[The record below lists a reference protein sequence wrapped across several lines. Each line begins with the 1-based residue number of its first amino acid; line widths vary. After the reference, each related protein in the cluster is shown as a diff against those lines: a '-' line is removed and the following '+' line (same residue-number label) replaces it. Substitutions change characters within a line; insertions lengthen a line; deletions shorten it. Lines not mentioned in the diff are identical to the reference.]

1 MILPPATL
9 GLLGGG
15 QLGRMF
21 VIAARTMGY
30 KVMVLEPDELSPA
43 AMLADFHL
51 RADYRDRAA
60 LEQMGRD
67 CAAITTE
74 FENVPADSLKFLAQF
89 GPVRP
94 GAAAVEIAQDRRR
107 EKDFL
112 QSHGLATAP
121 FVAIEKH
128 ADLAVAFQRI
138 GAPALLKTACM
149 GYDGKGQERI
159 FSLADLKKAF
169 EQLGAVP
176 CVLEALL
183 PLKTEISVVVAR
195 GEDGR
200 IAAYPA
206 AENQHVNGILD
217 ISIVPAR
224 ISPALASQATESAK
238 TVAAALDFC
247 GVLAVEFFVLEDDR
261 LVINE
266 IAPRPHNSG
275 HYTLDACL
283 SSQFEQQVRALAGL
297 PPGATDLLSPA
308 VMVNLL
314 GDLWPEGREPNWDAV
329 FREPRA
335 KLHLYGKAEARPGR
349 KMGHFTVMDYSVEA
363 ALRTALDI
371 QAALVRN
378 ATETTHASNHL

>member
-30 KVMVLEPDELSPA
+30 KVMVLDPDEPSPA
-43 AMLADFHL
+43 GMLADFHL
-51 RADYRDRAA
+51 RAPYRDQIA

-74 FENVPADSLKFLAQF
+74 FENVPADSLECLAQF
-89 GPVRP
+89 CPVRP

-107 EKDFL
+107 EKSFL
-112 QSHGLATAP
+112 QPHGLATAP
-121 FVAIEKH
+121 FVTVEKH
-128 ADLAVAFQRI
+128 ANLAAAFQRI
-138 GAPALLKTACM
+138 GAPALLKTARL
-149 GYDGKGQERI
+149 GYDGKGQVRVA
-159 FSLADLKKAF
+159 SLAGLEKAYQ
-169 EQLGAVP
+169 QLGAVP

-200 IAAYPA
+200 IAAYPP

-217 ISIVPAR
+217 VSIVPAR
-224 ISPALASQATESAK
+224 ISPALASQASESAK
-238 TVAAALDFC
+238 AVAAALDYC

-261 LVINE
+261 LLINE

-275 HYTLDACL
+275 HYTLDACP
-283 SSQFEQQVRALAGL
+283 SSQFEQQVRTLAGL
-297 PPGATDLLSPA
+297 PPGATDLLCPS

-314 GDLWPEGREPNWDAV
+314 GDLWPEGGEPNWDAV
-329 FREPRA
+329 LREPRA
-335 KLHLYGKAEARPGR
+335 KLHLYGKTEARPGR
-349 KMGHFTVMDYSVEA
+349 KMGHFTVLADTVET

-371 QAALVRN
+371 RAALVRN
-378 ATETTHASNHL
+378 AAGN